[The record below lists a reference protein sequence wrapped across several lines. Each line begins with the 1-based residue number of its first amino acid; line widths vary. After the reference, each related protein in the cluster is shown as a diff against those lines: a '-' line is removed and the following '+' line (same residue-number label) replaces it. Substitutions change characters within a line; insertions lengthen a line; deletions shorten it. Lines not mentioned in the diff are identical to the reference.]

1 MTEMAKAETRGDG
14 SLRKVPSAPRVL
26 LAEDD
31 QDLRPLL
38 AEQFRLAGF
47 EVVEAADG
55 TAVVECLAESILRAN
70 PRASFDLIVSDI
82 RLPGLSA
89 LDVLRGARSALAT
102 TPVIL
107 ITAFGDRRTH
117 DRALLLGAS
126 AVFDKPLDIDDLIA
140 AARRLLSGAE
150 LTRRR

>member
-1 MTEMAKAETRGDG
+1 MTEMAKAETRAGE
-14 SLRKVPSAPRVL
+14 SVRKLPSAPRVL

-31 QDLRPLL
+31 QDLRSLL

-55 TAVVECLAESILRAN
+55 TAVVECLAESILRAD

>member
-1 MTEMAKAETRGDG
+1 MTEMAKAETRGVG
-14 SLRKVPSAPRVL
+14 SVRKGPGVPRVL

-31 QDLRPLL
+31 AELRLLL
-38 AEQFRLAGF
+38 AEQFRRAGF
-47 EVVEAADG
+47 EVVEAEDG
-55 TAVVECLAESILRAN
+55 TAVVECLAQSILRAD
-70 PRASFDLIVSDI
+70 PRASYDLIVSDI

-89 LDVLRGARSALAT
+89 LDVLRGARSALET

-107 ITAFGDRRTH
+107 ITGFGDRRTH

-140 AARRLLSGAE
+140 AARRLISPDDP
-150 LTRRR
+150 TRRR